1 MNRFRSVY
9 RLITGAAILL
19 PGICLL
25 GQLLRI
31 APDFSREAVS
41 AALKPIILLAL
52 PAVLLCL
59 AAPLLGI
66 AGGKTILPAQPGP
79 MPKEKAPG
87 KAARLILFALTAVF
101 LALGVLNGGMRDVLA
116 KAINICTECI
126 GLG

>member
-1 MNRFRSVY
+1 MNRFRSIY
-9 RLITGAAILL
+9 RRITGAAILL
-19 PGICLL
+19 PVLGLL
-25 GQLLRI
+25 WQLLRV

-41 AALKPIILLAL
+41 AALKPVLLLTL

-59 AAPLLGI
+59 AAPALGI
-66 AGGKTILPAQPGP
+66 SGGETILPVKPGP
-79 MPKEKAPG
+79 MPEEKSP
-87 KAARLILFALTAVF
+87 KKSVRLILFALAAAF